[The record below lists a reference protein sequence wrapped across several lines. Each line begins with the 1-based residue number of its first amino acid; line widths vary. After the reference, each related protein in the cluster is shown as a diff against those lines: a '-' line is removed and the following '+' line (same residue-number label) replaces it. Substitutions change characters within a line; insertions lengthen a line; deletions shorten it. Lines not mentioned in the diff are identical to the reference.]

1 MKDNKNE
8 KETMSKEILL
18 KSGII
23 HDLRNLLMIMKE
35 VVEQIKSSQYDN
47 EYLDLLNEDI
57 LKKLNY
63 ICSLCDYCIYLTK
76 VKDLFKKVDPNDTN
90 NSGFDITETIR
101 FCQNI
106 FNERAKYDT
115 NKYDLKVIFEEK
127 DDKFPTIPLNRI
139 IKSISEIQFKTV
151 LINFLSNAY
160 KYTDSGTI
168 KIKTRIFNKKKE
180 KKQKLRIMVEDSGTG
195 FKGINIE
202 MNKPYHYHD
211 KGKKNKEGS
220 GFGLYMVTEI
230 LRTVN
235 SQMKFQTSDT
245 GSMFYFDLIEASP
258 YSEIID
264 LTKMYSSY
272 LRQLIDDINAGKKDD
287 VNVICGNSDNK
298 INEEDIS
305 KVESP
310 QINSK
315 HNYLIYQNNNAIVN
329 LLGTDKKLSIIKNKC
344 IKKQTSMRKTLKK
357 QNKSIFKIDKRKIQ
371 GLNSYNF
378 NAGDETL
385 RDNQNIDAIDS
396 YQDIMEDDGDKE
408 EDNRPLFTVIIC
420 DDEGMICES
429 IKRILKNT
437 FENNKKF
444 NKYKLDI
451 LTASDG
457 IKCLNLVCDYVS
469 KHKSIQFILMDNSMP
484 YLDGITT
491 CNLIKNS
498 PVLNQT
504 IYLLSGD
511 DNCEDCKADGFLVK
525 PLDEGDLKK
534 IINKWA

>member
-1 MKDNKNE
+1 MKDNNENE
-8 KETMSKEILL
+8 KMYKEILL

-35 VVEQIKSSQYDN
+35 VVEQIKSAQN
-47 EYLDLLNEDI
+47 DI
-57 LKKLNY
+57 ESIDMINDDMLKKLNY
-63 ICSLCDYCIYLTK
+63 VCSLCDYCIYLTK
-76 VKDLFKKVDPNDTN
+76 VKDLFKKIDPNDSN
-90 NSGFDITETIR
+90 NAGFDISETIK

-106 FNERAKYDT
+106 FNERATYDT
-115 NKYDLKVIFEEK
+115 NKDNLQVIYEEK
-127 DDKFPTIPLNRI
+127 DDKYPTIPLNRK
-139 IKSISEIQFKTV
+139 IKSMSEIQFKTV

-160 KYTDSGTI
+160 KYTDSGSI
-168 KIKTRIFNKKKE
+168 KIKTRMFNKKKE

-230 LRTVN
+230 LKTVN
-235 SQMKFQTSDT
+235 SNIKYQTSEA
-245 GSMFYFDLIEASP
+245 GSMFYFDLIETSP
-258 YSEIID
+258 FNEIID

-287 VNVICGNSDNK
+287 VNIIDGNLENK
-298 INEEDIS
+298 ISEEET
-305 KVESP
+305 KNKTKSP
-310 QINSK
+310 QINK
-315 HNYLIYQNNNAIVN
+315 HKYIMYPHNNAIIN
-329 LLGTDKKLSIIKNKC
+329 LLGTDKKLSIIKEKS
-344 IKKQTSMRKTLKK
+344 IRKQISMRKVLKK

-378 NAGDETL
+378 NLGDETF
-385 RDNQNIDAIDS
+385 RDNQNIDAIGGV
-396 YQDIMEDDGDKE
+396 QDIMEE

-429 IKRILKNT
+429 IKRILKNI
-437 FENNKKF
+437 FENNDKF
-444 NKYKLDI
+444 NDKYNLDI
-451 LTASDG
+451 LIASDG
-457 IKCLNLVCDYVS
+457 IKCLNLVCEYVS
-469 KHKSIQFILMDNSMP
+469 KHKPIKFILMDNSMP

-511 DNCEDCKADGFLVK
+511 DNCDDCKADGFLVK
-525 PLDEGDLKK
+525 PLDEDELSK
-534 IINKWA
+534 IINKFY